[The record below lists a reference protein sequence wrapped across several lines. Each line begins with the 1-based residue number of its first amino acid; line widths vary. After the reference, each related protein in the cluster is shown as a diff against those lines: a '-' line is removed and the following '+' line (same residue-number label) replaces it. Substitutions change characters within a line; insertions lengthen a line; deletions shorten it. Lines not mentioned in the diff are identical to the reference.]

1 MRWLDEYFS
10 IVTRWGEE
18 GVDWDYVE
26 NVEGADQYVPWVEGF
41 DLLLTVYDDATFWSS
56 GEIQNRSW
64 MQKGPYIREYGIAN
78 GRAKD
83 PATVSIFD
91 THTSEGDNLY
101 QIEAYRPD
109 EYIPKLIYSADEID
123 VVADIQTTLN
133 DFVRE
138 WTANFMAG
146 NMDIDENWEAFQEE
160 LKNIG
165 VDEYLEIVQTVYD
178 RMYK

>member
-1 MRWLDEYFS
+1 MAAPRIRQRYRFS
-10 IVTRWGEE
+10 
-18 GVDWDYVE
+18 
-26 NVEGADQYVPWVEGF
+26 
-41 DLLLTVYDDATFWSS
+41 
-56 GEIQNRSW
+56 
-64 MQKGPYIREYGIAN
+64 
-78 GRAKD
+78 
-83 PATVSIFD
+83 
-91 THTSEGDNLY
+91 
-101 QIEAYRPD
+101 IEAYRPD